1 MPDKTICNLTFAEI
15 KELAE
20 LVSDKKL
27 GKIEIKFQDS
37 SITIEDKKRPPM
49 PPAPV
54 QMPFPV
60 PAVMPSGQ
68 MPAAPVQAEKPAV
81 QTEAAASAPTEE
93 KITGNTVKAPIVGTF
108 YASPSPDKPPFV
120 KVGDQVKKGDVLF
133 IVESMKLMNEI
144 QSEFD
149 GTVAQI
155 LVDNASAVEYDQPVM
170 IIK

>member
-1 MPDKTICNLTFAEI
+1 MPEKTICNLTFDEI

-27 GKIEIKFQDS
+27 GKIEIKLQDA
-37 SITIEDKKRPPM
+37 SITIEDKKRPPVQ
-49 PPAPV
+49 PV
-54 QMPFPV
+54 QQVPFQM
-60 PAVMPSGQ
+60 PAVMPSQ
-68 MPAAPVQAEKPAV
+68 IQPAVLAAEPVSAPAA
-81 QTEAAASAPTEE
+81 EAPKAEE
-93 KITGNTVKAPIVGTF
+93 KETVTGNTVKAPIVGTF
-108 YASPSPDKPPFV
+108 YASPSPDKPAFV
-120 KVGDQVKKGDVLF
+120 KVGDHVSKGDVLF

-155 LVDNASAVEYDQPVM
+155 LVDNASPVEYDQPVM

>member
-1 MPDKTICNLTFAEI
+1 MADKSICNLSFAEI

-27 GKIEIKFQDS
+27 GRIEIKTENS
-37 SITIEDKKRPPM
+37 SIVIEDKKLPPVISGSA
-49 PPAPV
+49 PA
-54 QMPFPV
+54 V
-60 PAVMPSGQ
+60 PAVQAVAAPAV
-68 MPAAPVQAEKPAV
+68 PAASPAQAEAPA
-81 QTEAAASAPTEE
+81 EKAEE
-93 KITGNTVKAPIVGTF
+93 KISGNVVKAPIVGTF
-108 YASPSPDKPPFV
+108 YASPSPEKPAFV
-120 KVGDQVKKGDVLF
+120 KVGDHVSKGDVIF

>member
-1 MPDKTICNLTFAEI
+1 MADKSICNLSFAEI

-27 GKIEIKFQDS
+27 GRIEIKTENS
-37 SITIEDKKRPPM
+37 SIVIEDKKLPPVISGS
-49 PPAPV
+49 A
-54 QMPFPV
+54 
-60 PAVMPSGQ
+60 PAV
-68 MPAAPVQAEKPAV
+68 PAV
-81 QTEAAASAPTEE
+81 QTVAAPAVPAASPAQAEVPAEKTEE
-93 KITGNTVKAPIVGTF
+93 KISGNVVKAPIVGTF
-108 YASPSPDKPPFV
+108 YASPSPEKPAFV
-120 KVGDQVKKGDVLF
+120 KVGDHVSKGDVIF

>member
-1 MPDKTICNLTFAEI
+1 MPDKSICNLSFAEI

-27 GKIEIKFQDS
+27 GKIEIKTENS
-37 SITIEDKKRPPM
+37 SIIIEDKKLPPL
-49 PPAPV
+49 PP
-54 QMPFPV
+54 
-60 PAVMPSGQ
+60 VMPGPA
-68 MPAAPVQAEKPAV
+68 PAAPVAFAAAPAAAPAPAASPAQAEAPA
-81 QTEAAASAPTEE
+81 EKAEE
-93 KITGNTVKAPIVGTF
+93 KISGNVVKAPIVGTF
-108 YASPSPDKPPFV
+108 YASPSPDKPAFV
-120 KVGDQVKKGDVLF
+120 KVGDHVSKGDVIF

-155 LVDNASAVEYDQPVM
+155 LVDNASAVEYDQPIM